1 MANDNKTV
9 EILQTAK
16 NVLDYEFSLDTE
28 GL

>member
-16 NVLDYEFSLDTE
+16 NALDYEFSLDTE